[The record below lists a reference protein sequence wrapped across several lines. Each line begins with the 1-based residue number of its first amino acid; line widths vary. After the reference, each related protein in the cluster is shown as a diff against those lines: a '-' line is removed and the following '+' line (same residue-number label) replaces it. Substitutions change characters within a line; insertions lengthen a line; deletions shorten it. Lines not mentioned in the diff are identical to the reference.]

1 MRACTLALILPPL
14 FLAWKTI
21 QNRFKPLVY
30 GLPFLVVPITVF
42 YLVGIV
48 LEDLISFGRA
58 IDGTSDWLLYSVV
71 LDVPGN
77 PVGITIGA
85 LLNGVGTARVDDMRF
100 EVVDGT
106 VATTGTSTAGA
117 PTLDSTATTNFYARL
132 PSRPENLDFEGV
144 APFASSTAA
153 WLNSVAKPF
162 STDAPGSGFD
172 DLAEIGAIV
181 GNARVVAFGEATHGT
196 REFFRMKH
204 RAFEYLVERQGFT
217 HFSIEATMPES
228 RAMET
233 RELRHRRAV
242 TRFDGGLVSRLQ
254 QRQEVVAGRRLDLVH
269 RGEVLT
275 SRIVSHA

>member
-1 MRACTLALILPPL
+1 
-14 FLAWKTI
+14 
-21 QNRFKPLVY
+21 
-30 GLPFLVVPITVF
+30 
-42 YLVGIV
+42 
-48 LEDLISFGRA
+48 
-58 IDGTSDWLLYSVV
+58 V

-77 PVGITIGA
+77 AVGITIGA
-85 LLNGVGTARVDDMRF
+85 LLNGVGTVRVDDMRF

-106 VATTGTSTAGA
+106 VATTGRNTASA

-228 RAMET
+228 RAMDRYVT
-233 RELRHRRAV
+233 RWVRHAVAAAGYRQRAHDPGSTRSGARGARTKYAGVRGRRSRYPHRAV
-242 TRFDGGLVSRLQ
+242 LECFLP
-254 QRQEVVAGRRLDLVH
+254 H
-269 RGEVLT
+269 R
-275 SRIVSHA
+275 